1 MSDKKTQA
9 QPRAARAARL
19 EQPQKLITGKRLSL
33 LLGAGVLALA
43 FLATH
48 FQIGTSDGYCGK
60 TSAYCGTGC
69 QSAYGLCTGSAPKAA
84 TTTTKAA
91 TTSTKAAT
99 TSTKPA
105 TTSTKAATTTTTTSK
120 AAAPTTTTTTT
131 APAAS
136 VTSPSGGTTTPT
148 GAPQSGRIAL
158 APGTALITQCTVP
171 GTMAWTFDDGPYI
184 NEGNIIQQL
193 AAAGMKA
200 TFFLN
205 GNNYACIFDAD
216 NVARLK
222 ALLAGGH
229 QIGHHTWAHPDLATL
244 TDTQINYQMR
254 KLEDAFMKILGF
266 SPRYFR
272 APYGSITTAATN
284 IINTMGMRHILWD
297 VDSEDANGVTEATAQ
312 ANIVSGLADGKDM
325 HIILDHE
332 TISTT
337 AATIVPWFIKTYG
350 SKFKFVT
357 VAECLGDTANAYMTV
372 PTLDTSTT
380 CIQSD
385 LSGSRMFAL
394 VVLACELEFSS
405 DPRILFVPQS
415 QPASNATKASQETQA
430 TS

>member
-1 MSDKKTQA
+1 MSDKKKQA

-33 LLGAGVLALA
+33 LLGAAVLALA
-43 FLATH
+43 FLASH
-48 FQIGTSDGYCGK
+48 FQLGTSDTKHRIARAVVDLFGRAAGECGPTAGPCANNGCCSKWGWCGTSADYCG
-60 TSAYCGTGC
+60 AGC
-69 QSAYGLCTGSAPKAA
+69 QAAFGRCTGSAAAVTTTKAASAPAVTTTKAA
-84 TTTTKAA
+84 TPSAPAVTTTKAA
-91 TTSTKAAT
+91 TT
-99 TSTKPA
+99 PA
-105 TTSTKAATTTTTTSK
+105 PAVTTSK
-120 AAAPTTTTTTT
+120 SAAPSAVTT
-131 APAAS
+131 
-136 VTSPSGGTTTPT
+136 PSGGTTTPA
-148 GAPQSGRIAL
+148 GVPQSGRIAL
-158 APGTALITQCTVP
+158 APGTALITKCTVP

-184 NEGNIIQQL
+184 NQGNIIQQL

-200 TFFLN
+200 TFFVN

-244 TDTQINYQMR
+244 TDTQINYQIR

-284 IINTMGMRHILWD
+284 VLNTLGLRHILWD

-312 ANIVSGLADGKDM
+312 TNIASGLADGSAM

-332 TISTT
+332 TIATT
-337 AATIVPWFIKTYG
+337 AATLVPWFIKTYG
-350 SKFKFVT
+350 SKYKFVT
-357 VAECLGDTANAYMTV
+357 VAECLGDSANAYMTV

-380 CIQSD
+380 CVNGD
-385 LSGSRMFAL
+385 LTGSLAL
-394 VVLACELEFSS
+394 G
-405 DPRILFVPQS
+405 
-415 QPASNATKASQETQA
+415 K
-430 TS
+430 